1 MTFLARNQL
10 YLPLPQASATAA
22 VVYGYKSP
30 YFSTDTRTV
39 SLFQTGTPDNPTFSE
54 LTIEKLEQP
63 LKCDTKYPVSVKYSF
78 VGETGDYIVDIV
90 YMVSG
95 VLCFDCTIVHL

>member
-1 MTFLARNQL
+1 M
-10 YLPLPQASATAA
+10 
-22 VVYGYKSP
+22 
-30 YFSTDTRTV
+30 
-39 SLFQTGTPDNPTFSE
+39 
-54 LTIEKLEQP
+54 
-63 LKCDTKYPVSVKYSF
+63 TKYPVSVKYSF

>member
-1 MTFLARNQL
+1 M
-10 YLPLPQASATAA
+10 
-22 VVYGYKSP
+22 
-30 YFSTDTRTV
+30 V

-78 VGETGDYIVDIV
+78 VGETGDYIVDII
-90 YMVSG
+90 YMVS
-95 VLCFDCTIVHL
+95 

>member
-1 MTFLARNQL
+1 MMTFLARNQL

-54 LTIEKLEQP
+54 LTIEKFEQP
-63 LKCDTKYPVSVKYSF
+63 LKCDKVSSF
-78 VGETGDYIVDIV
+78 CQVFVCWGDW
-90 YMVSG
+90 
-95 VLCFDCTIVHL
+95 